1 MESITF
7 EKYFNEIYPEEL
19 ELRRENLSS
28 TKASFLDIYLEKEEN
43 RISTKLSDKS
53 DFLPI

>member
-7 EKYFNEIYPEEL
+7 EKCFNEIYPEEL

-43 RISTKLSDKS
+43 RILNKLSDKS

>member
-1 MESITF
+1 MTF
-7 EKYFNEIYPEEL
+7 EKYFSEIYPEEL

-43 RISTKLSDKS
+43 RISTKLSAKP
-53 DFLPI
+53 DFLPM